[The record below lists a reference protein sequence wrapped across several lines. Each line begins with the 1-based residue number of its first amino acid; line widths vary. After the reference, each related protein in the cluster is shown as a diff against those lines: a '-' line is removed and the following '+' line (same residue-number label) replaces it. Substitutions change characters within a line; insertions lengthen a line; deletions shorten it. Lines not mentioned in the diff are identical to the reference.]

1 MAKLKGLK
9 INSSKSVVL
18 NKIDQNKENLNLKNS
33 KLDRQIMR
41 LEMYK
46 STFVGKK
53 IIPNKRSVAIETPL
67 TSLTG
72 NIFKPPEN

>member
-9 INSSKSVVL
+9 INSSKSVEL

-33 KLDRQIMR
+33 KLDRQIIK

-53 IIPNKRSVAIETPL
+53 IIPNKRRATIETPL

-72 NIFKPPEN
+72 NIFKLPEN